1 MRMGAMNKFMRKN
14 SRTTELSKV
23 IIPLIKARPM
33 TRSEISKGTGLSI
46 EWVYTWVDNITL
58 HALVWEDD
66 RGRIGILKWKHLEV
80 QNEN

>member
-23 IIPLIKARPM
+23 IIPLIKAKPM
-33 TRSEISKGTGLSI
+33 TRREISKATGLRI
-46 EWVYTWVDNITL
+46 GWVHEWVVNITP

-66 RGRIGILKWKHLEV
+66 RGRIGILRD
-80 QNEN
+80 